1 MPVSLCPGVYAYLM
15 AAIIALS
22 VPVPAAH
29 AAADTAPTTACH
41 SVAPPTGFDAARVGS
56 MQKELAGLPVGGR
69 IARFAESFIGTP
81 YDTDP
86 LGAYV
91 RKERVVCD
99 SEVDCMYL
107 VFRAVELATSDTPEG
122 AVERA
127 LDLRFITKGVIED
140 GRVTNYDERFQ
151 YAEDMVAS
159 GKWGGDVTATLGT
172 VKAIP
177 GARGRETITYMPAK
191 KLAAPEAL
199 GMLRG
204 GDLIFFVKDPSKRV
218 AGEVIGH
225 LGIVDEAEGGPYL
238 VHASGN
244 KDRPDRSGGGIVK
257 KVSLRDYLM
266 DTKFIGV
273 QVTRFR

>member
-1 MPVSLCPGVYAYLM
+1 
-15 AAIIALS
+15 
-22 VPVPAAH
+22 
-29 AAADTAPTTACH
+29 
-41 SVAPPTGFDAARVGS
+41 
-56 MQKELAGLPVGGR
+56 MQEELARLPVGSR
-69 IARFAESFIGTP
+69 IARFAESFAGTP

-91 RKERVVCD
+91 RKEKVVCD

-151 YAEDMVAS
+151 YAEDMTAS
-159 GKWGGDVTATLGT
+159 GKWGEDVTATIGE

-177 GARGRETITYMPAK
+177 GARGRDTITYMPAK
-191 KLAAPEAL
+191 GLAAPEAL
-199 GMLRG
+199 GMLRD
-204 GDLIFFVKDPSKRV
+204 GDLIFFVKDPAKRV
-218 AGEVIGH
+218 VGEVVGH
-225 LGIVDEAEGGPYL
+225 LGIVSVADGGPYL
-238 VHASGN
+238 IHASGN
-244 KDRPDRSGGGIVK
+244 KDRPDRPGGGIVK
-257 KVSLRDYLM
+257 KVSLREYLM
-266 DTKFIGV
+266 DTKFIGA